1 MSKPRAHA
9 PGSGTGA
16 NGAETDRSRG
26 PKRSEKPVRRNPPG
40 DFPQPA
46 GDRTRAGPPVPRP
59 SFTPAV
65 LLVVPDEA
73 FAAQLAALA
82 RDAALEPEIAP
93 TLAAARDAL
102 GRARWDMMLVDPDL
116 PDGSG
121 HALLEEVRA
130 LALPTLVMLVTHRA
144 RVDEVLLALD
154 AGAGAILPRRAPLR
168 QLGIAI
174 QRAASLVRV
183 EAFRRQIEAR
193 YRQVFDRALDAAYL
207 IDPEGAVVEA
217 NLAAAR
223 LPGVAAPAAGDDFL
237 ALWPEPSRGAVR
249 DWLARPVQGAD
260 AGAPEVLEVTLTA
273 AAATEAPGAAGEG
286 FESVLELRG
295 GDVEGTVP
303 PLRHVVVR
311 DITERVRLGQRALH
325 AERLAGVGR
334 LAADLAHELRNALAG
349 IDGVLQVLQH
359 DAALPVSRQEILGE
373 ARDRIERTREVVF
386 DLLAFMRPLRLARLA
401 WPAGVVLDAL
411 CEAVSGHPEAAEVAI
426 TPVDRCPAGVSV
438 EVDASHL
445 RLAARNLILNA
456 AQAMGGRGRLEI
468 GAERRGHE
476 VWFAFHDEG
485 PGVAPELSER
495 IFEPF
500 FTTRGEGT
508 GLGLAIAAS
517 IVESHGGRL
526 FLEPSRRGA
535 RFVIA
540 LPVTGAGAPGRPGV
554 V

>member
-9 PGSGTGA
+9 PGSGSGA
-16 NGAETDRSRG
+16 KGAEPDRSRG
-26 PKRSEKPVRRNPPG
+26 TKRPEKPVRRGAPG
-40 DFPQPA
+40 DLPQSA
-46 GDRTRAGPPVPRP
+46 GDPAQAGPPAPRP
-59 SFTPAV
+59 PFTPAA
-65 LLVVPDEA
+65 LLVVPDEP

-93 TLAAARDAL
+93 TLAAARAAL
-102 GRARWDMMLVDPDL
+102 GRARWDVMLVDPDL

-121 HALLEEVRA
+121 FALLKEVRA

-144 RVDEVLLALD
+144 RVDEVLLALN
-154 AGAGAILPRRAPLR
+154 AGAGAILPRRAPLG

-207 IDPEGAVVEA
+207 IDPEGSVVEA

-237 ALWPEPSRGAVR
+237 ALWPESSRGAVR
-249 DWLARPVQGAD
+249 DWLARPAQGAD
-260 AGAPEVLEVTLTA
+260 AGVPGVLELTLA
-273 AAATEAPGAAGEG
+273 AAAFETPGAPGEG
-286 FESVLELRG
+286 FEAVLELRG

-359 DAALPVSRQEILGE
+359 DAALPASRQEILGE

-411 CEAVSGHPEAAEVAI
+411 CEAVSGHPDAAEVTLTRA
-426 TPVDRCPAGVSV
+426 DRCPAGLSV
-438 EVDASHL
+438 EIDASHL

-476 VWFAFHDEG
+476 VWFSFHDEG

-540 LPVTGAGAPGRPGV
+540 IPVAGAAAPGRPGV

>member
-1 MSKPRAHA
+1 MSKRRAQA
-9 PGSGTGA
+9 PGTEPGAGKAERGGSGATNRAG
-16 NGAETDRSRG
+16 T
-26 PKRSEKPVRRNPPG
+26 PVSTAAPG
-40 DFPQPA
+40 DLPQSA
-46 GDRTRAGPPVPRP
+46 GDPAQADHTPPRLP
-59 SFTPAV
+59 FTPSA

-73 FAAQLAALA
+73 FAAQLATLA
-82 RDAALEPEIAP
+82 RDAALVPTVAP
-93 TLAAARDAL
+93 TLAAARAAL
-102 GRARWDMMLVDPDL
+102 AGGPWDVMLVDPAL

-121 HALLEEVRA
+121 LALLKDVRA
-130 LALPTLVMLVTHRA
+130 LALPTLVMLVTHQA
-144 RVDEVLLALD
+144 RVEEVLQALN
-154 AGAGAILPRRAPLR
+154 AGAGAILPRRAPLG

-193 YRQVFDRALDAAYL
+193 YRQVFDRALDAAFL
-207 IDPEGAVVEA
+207 LDPDGEVVEA
-217 NLAAAR
+217 NLAASR
-223 LPGVAAPAAGDDFL
+223 LPGVAAPAAGDGFVG
-237 ALWPEPSRGAVR
+237 LWPASARAAIG
-249 DWLARPVQGAD
+249 DWLARLVPGGD
-260 AGAPEVLEVTLTA
+260 DDDPGVLEVSLA
-273 AAATEAPGAAGEG
+273 AAASEGPGGAVEGYEA
-286 FESVLELRG
+286 VLELRG
-295 GDVEGTVP
+295 GGVPGTVP
-303 PLRHVVVR
+303 PLRHIVVR
-311 DITERVRLGQRALH
+311 DITERVRLGRRALH

-359 DAALPVSRQEILGE
+359 DATLPASRQEILGE

-401 WPAGVVLDAL
+401 WPTGVVLDAL
-411 CEAVSGHPEAAEVAI
+411 CEAVAGHPQA
-426 TPVDRCPAGVSV
+426 AGVTIARIDHCPPGLSV

-445 RLAARNLILNA
+445 RLVARNLLLNA

-476 VWFAFHDEG
+476 IWFAFQDEG
-485 PGVAPELSER
+485 PGVPAQLAER

-540 LPVTGAGAPGRPGV
+540 LPLAGPAAPGRRDV